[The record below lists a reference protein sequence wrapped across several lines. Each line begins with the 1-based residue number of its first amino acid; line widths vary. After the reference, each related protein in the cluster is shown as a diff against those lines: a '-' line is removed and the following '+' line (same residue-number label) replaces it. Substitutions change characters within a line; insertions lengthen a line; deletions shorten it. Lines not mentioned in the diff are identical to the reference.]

1 MASMDYIWR
10 EGFLVHGL
18 GEHGRA
24 YFSGVGRYSL
34 VKTFIRSYNS
44 SCNLRYQINA

>member
-1 MASMDYIWR
+1 MASMACIWR
-10 EGFLVHGL
+10 EGFFGGL

-34 VKTFIRSYNS
+34 VKTYVK
-44 SCNLRYQINA
+44 SC

>member
-10 EGFLVHGL
+10 DGFFGGL

-24 YFSGVGRYSL
+24 YSSGVGRYSL